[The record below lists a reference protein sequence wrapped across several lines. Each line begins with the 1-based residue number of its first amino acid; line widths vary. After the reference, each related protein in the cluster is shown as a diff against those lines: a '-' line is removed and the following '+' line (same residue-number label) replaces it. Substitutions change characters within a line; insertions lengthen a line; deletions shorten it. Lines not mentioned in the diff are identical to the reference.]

1 MKTVFL
7 STLFLFSFLSFS
19 QSINVSIQGKIV
31 NSDFKDAW
39 LFKRNK
45 NDSLAFHETFKIDDD
60 GSFSLKTKIPSE
72 DYYTLAFDGD
82 LNASIELILR
92 NDSSDI
98 KIYGDG
104 SNITKFCNI
113 VNSDESQQMLFFKR
127 ELNKWRKTLDSAEKI
142 VKTDP
147 SRKQELTEAISPKF
161 YSFKQYQQNY
171 VAQNQNSAALLPL
184 LELFPMETQMETYE
198 ILINQIKIGIPKS
211 ILIQKE
217 LKKLQAYKAKKALSN
232 PLAIGKLAPDFEELG
247 RDGSSKLKL
256 SSLRGKV
263 VLLDFWASW
272 CAPCRRENPSVVRLY
287 NKYNKDGFTVL
298 SVSLDSNKDKWI
310 EAISKDSL
318 IWPNHVSDLGGWRS
332 KASKL
337 YGVSS
342 IPFTVLIDEE
352 GKIIATNLRGAA
364 LENKLSFIFEK

>member
-7 STLFLFSFLSFS
+7 IALLLFSLLSFS
-19 QSINVSIQGKIV
+19 QSINISIQGKVV
-31 NSDFKDAW
+31 NSDFKQAS
-39 LFKRNK
+39 LFKRWK
-45 NDSLAFHETFKIDDD
+45 NDSLAFQKNIKINDD

-72 DYYTLAFDGD
+72 DYYTLAFSDD
-82 LNASIELILR
+82 ASIELILR
-92 NDSSDI
+92 KDSDI

-113 VNSDESQQMLFFKR
+113 VNSEESQQMLFFKR

-198 ILINQIKIGIPKS
+198 ILINQIIIGIPKS
-211 ILIQKE
+211 ILIQKQF
-217 LKKLQAYKAKKALSN
+217 KKLKDYKTKIALSN
-232 PLAIGKLAPDFEELG
+232 PLAVGKLAPDFEEVC

-256 SSLRGKV
+256 SSLRGKII
-263 VLLDFWASW
+263 LLDFWASW
-272 CAPCRRENPSVVRLY
+272 CAPCRRENPNVVKLY
-287 NKYNKDGFTVL
+287 NKYKNDGFTVL

-310 EAISKDSL
+310 EAIAKDSL

-332 KASKL
+332 KVSKL

-342 IPFTVLIDEE
+342 IPFTVLIDSE

-364 LENKLSFIFEK
+364 LESKLSSIFEK

>member
-19 QSINVSIQGKIV
+19 QNINISIQGKIV
-31 NSDFKDAW
+31 NSDFEDAW
-39 LFKRNK
+39 LFKRNR
-45 NDSLAFHETFKIDDD
+45 NDSLAFQKTFKINED
-60 GSFSLKTKIPSE
+60 GSFFFKTKIPSE
-72 DYYTLAFDGD
+72 DYYEIGFPGSDD
-82 LNASIELILR
+82 NVIQLILR
-92 NDSSDI
+92 KDSDI

-142 VKTDP
+142 VKIDP
-147 SRKQELTEAISPKF
+147 SKKQELTEAISPKF

-198 ILINQIKIGIPKS
+198 ILINQINNGIPKS
-211 ILIQKE
+211 ILIQKK
-217 LKKLQAYKAKKALSN
+217 LKKLQDYKAKKALSN

-342 IPFTVLIDEE
+342 IPFTVLIDKE

-364 LENKLSFIFEK
+364 LENKLSSIFEK